1 MKSDERYLTQ
11 PQLAE
16 LAAQIQ
22 QHLAVE
28 HEVELGGFD
37 AQALVL
43 LVADRIGPA
52 IYNKALADAR
62 SALDA
67 RMESLQSAL
76 WELERG

>member
-22 QHLAVE
+22 QHLAAE

-67 RMESLQSAL
+67 RMELLQSAL